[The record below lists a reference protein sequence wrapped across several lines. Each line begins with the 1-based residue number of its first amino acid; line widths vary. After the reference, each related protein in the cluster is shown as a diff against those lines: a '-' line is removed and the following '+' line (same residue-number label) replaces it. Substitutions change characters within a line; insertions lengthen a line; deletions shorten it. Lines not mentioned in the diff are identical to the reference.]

1 MKIKLILFFFFVI
14 IKSSYSQYVF
24 DFISKIENAFITT
37 SSYNSNGVY
46 KFLKYEK
53 NGSKVNKSKIT
64 VLEPEVLKFKDSLLN
79 NGYVEGLKVK
89 SIKRPK
95 YKLDLNSYSY
105 SYKTPKGDSIF
116 EFSFNVILFPGS
128 KKEQIVSCGNFE
140 TFSSKKE
147 LNNNFSVIDI
157 YASSY
162 LHKGTT
168 IRRLWFNLEK
178 VSRKPFIY
186 FDDNTIMDYN
196 YSANILY

>member
-1 MKIKLILFFFFVI
+1 MRSKFIIFCFFVI

-24 DFISKIENAFITT
+24 DFVSKKENVFITT
-37 SSYNSNGVY
+37 GSYNSNGVY
-46 KFLKYEK
+46 EFLKFEK
-53 NGSKVNKSKIT
+53 NGSKVNESKIT
-64 VLEPEVLKFKDSLLN
+64 VLEPEVLKFKDSLLK
-79 NGYVEGLKVK
+79 NGYSQGLKVK

-95 YKLDLNSYSY
+95 YILELSSYAFSY
-105 SYKTPKGDSIF
+105 TAPKGDSIF
-116 EFSFNVILFPGS
+116 EFSFNVILFPNS
-128 KKEQIVSCGNFE
+128 KNEQVISCGSFD

-147 LNNNFSVIDI
+147 LNNNFSTIDI
-157 YASSY
+157 YSSSY

-168 IRRLWFNLEK
+168 IKRLWFDLEK